1 MEYWDGTFKFEY
13 DSCENENY
21 VECTDGKDTYV
32 IDFSATCVASATG
45 YEYPGSWD
53 DPPYSEIYNVWLEN
67 MELLYCI
74 AYKKTEDIEDILGS
88 EEGGYLFV
96 DYIRKIDLDNCGDK
110 AKQLW
115 DKLYVKDRNNKIP
128 LIKVLKGV
136 VEDYANDIAGDC
148 DIDCF

>member
-45 YEYPGSWD
+45 RADSGSWD
-53 DPPYSEIYNVWLEN
+53 EPSHAEIDDVSLED
-67 MELLYCI
+67 MDISYCV
-74 AYKKTEDIEDILGS
+74 AYKNTEDIGF
-88 EEGGYLFV
+88 EEKGYVF
-96 DYIRKIDLDNCGDK
+96 IDSSNNITLDNCDAK

-115 DKLYVKDRNNKIP
+115 NKLYVKYRDFKLSLMEI
-128 LIKVLKGV
+128 LEGV
-136 VEDYANDIAGDC
+136 VENYANDIAGDC

>member
-1 MEYWDGTFKFEY
+1 MNMEYWDGTFKFEY

-45 YEYPGSWD
+45 RADSGSWD
-53 DPPYSEIYNVWLEN
+53 EPSHAEIDDVSLED
-67 MELLYCI
+67 MDLSYCV
-74 AYKKTEDIEDILGS
+74 AYKNPEDIGF
-88 EEGGYLFV
+88 EEYGYVF
-96 DYIRKIDLDNCGDK
+96 IDSSKNITLDNCDAK

-115 DKLYVKDRNNKIP
+115 DKLYVKYRGFKLSLMEI
-128 LIKVLKGV
+128 LEGV
-136 VEDYANDIAGDC
+136 VENYANDIAGDC

>member
-1 MEYWDGTFKFEY
+1 
-13 DSCENENY
+13 
-21 VECTDGKDTYV
+21 
-32 IDFSATCVASATG
+32 
-45 YEYPGSWD
+45 
-53 DPPYSEIYNVWLEN
+53 

-96 DYIRKIDLDNCGDK
+96 DYIRKIDLDNCDDK